1 MATCLGL
8 YIENNLI
15 KYAKVS
21 KNNDAI
27 KVESFGI
34 KFYDNLDSTIKQII
48 EETYSFKI
56 PISINITEEIYNKFE
71 VFSLLSKKDI
81 DNVIKTE
88 FENSCYDKDANP
100 NIYEQRYII
109 ANSNIKSE
117 KIKVI
122 HISAPKTSIAQI
134 KNKFSEYKV
143 NNILPIGI
151 TISNLLK
158 KEKNKTVLIVN
169 IEKNT
174 SITKVCNN
182 LVSDIYD
189 LPIGAQD
196 ILENIRKKENS
207 YSKAYEICKNTTI
220 YTEKD
225 KDLQYEENDYLVDI
239 MPTLFQIVSEVRKI
253 ADESLEEIQKVYIT
267 GTASVISN
275 IDIYFQE
282 YLNNIQCEI
291 LRPSFINA
299 NSKINIKDYIEVN
312 SAISIG
318 IQGLEKVNSINFAKE
333 SAIEKAFAFLMTDI
347 SNISTKSL
355 HINNKSIDDFLGKF
369 HRQYDIAFYTF
380 TLLFVFYIMGSF
392 IINKQLENKILLA
405 NNSIADTNQR
415 IEQIKTYNNKF
426 NEQISEYQRLITN
439 IENINDANSEDK
451 RYRNT
456 IPNLLNNIMAVIPK
470 SVQLIS
476 IENTTE
482 THIVIKAKSP
492 KPEQIAFFKTKLKT
506 EGILKEVVSN
516 TGTMQGG
523 YLTVTIEGEL
533 P

>member
-27 KVESFGI
+27 KVESFGV
-34 KFYDNLDSTIKQII
+34 KFYDNLESTIKQIV

-56 PISINITEEIYNKFE
+56 PISINLTEEIYNKFE
-71 VFSLLSKKDI
+71 VFSLLSKKDM
-81 DNVIKTE
+81 DGVIKTE
-88 FENSCYDKDANP
+88 FENICYDKDVNP

-109 ANSNIKSE
+109 ANSNVQNE
-117 KIKVI
+117 KLKVI
-122 HISAPKTSIAQI
+122 HISAPKTAIAQR
-134 KNKFSEYKV
+134 KNQFSEYKV
-143 NNILPIGI
+143 NNILPIGL
-151 TISNLLK
+151 TIPNLLK
-158 KEKNKTVLIVN
+158 KEKKSTVLVVN

-174 SITKVCNN
+174 TITKIYNN
-182 LVSDIYD
+182 LVSDINI
-189 LPIGAQD
+189 LQIGAQD
-196 ILENIRKKENS
+196 IIENIRKKENS
-207 YSKAYEICKNTTI
+207 YSKAYEICKNSTI

-225 KDLQYEENDYLVDI
+225 KDLQYEENEYLVDI

-253 ADESLEEIQKVYIT
+253 ADESLETIQKIYIT

-282 YLNNIQCEI
+282 YLGNISCEI
-291 LRPSFINA
+291 LKPSFIST

-318 IQGLEKVNSINFAKE
+318 LQGLEKSNSINFVKE
-333 SAIEKAFAFLMTDI
+333 SALEKTFSFLKTDI
-347 SNISTKSL
+347 SSKNINVTGK
-355 HINNKSIDDFLGKF
+355 NIDDFLNKF
-369 HRQYDIAFYTF
+369 NRQYNIVFCTF
-380 TLLFVFYIMGSF
+380 TLLVIFYFIGSF
-392 IINKQLENKILLA
+392 IINNQLENKITLA
-405 NNSIADTNQR
+405 ENSIENTNGR
-415 IEQIKTYNNKF
+415 IEQVKQYNNKF
-426 NEQISEYQRLITN
+426 NSQISEYQRLITN

-470 SVQLIS
+470 SVQLTS
-476 IENTTE
+476 IENTTD
-482 THIVIKAKSP
+482 THIVISAKS
-492 KPEQIAFFKTKLKT
+492 KIYGQIAIFKTKLKT